1 VTDNPAVTEDAK
13 TGTATAT
20 PPSAPGVMSIPKV
33 AVVVVGVLLLQ
44 LAFIGS
50 YLGGL
55 HRPTPRQVPFAVAGT
70 ATAVAPVRQQLQRFG
85 DAVSVRTVA
94 DRAEA
99 ERQIRDRDIYG
110 AYVPD
115 PAGRTD
121 VLLVASA
128 ASAAIER
135 TATDAAAFA
144 RPPNRTLQVVD
155 VVPLLDS
162 DPQGLSGFYLV
173 VGWVVGGYLLAALLG
188 ILRGSRPR
196 SNRLLALRA
205 ATLVGYA
212 LTAGILSAVFV
223 GPWTRI
229 LDRSVPSL
237 AVLGFLVVLGTAV
250 TTAALEAVF
259 GVLGIGLAILLFVV
273 LGNPSSGGPYAPE
286 LLPGFWRTIGGYLP
300 PGAGTAAV
308 RDVVY
313 FGGQGLTRPL
323 LVLCAY
329 VVLGGLIF
337 AAAGSVRPRPERV
350 IP

>member
-1 VTDNPAVTEDAK
+1 
-13 TGTATAT
+13 
-20 PPSAPGVMSIPKV
+20 MSIPKV

-55 HRPTPRQVPFAVAGT
+55 HRPTPRLVPFAVAGT
-70 ATAVAPVRQQLQRFG
+70 TAAVAPVRQQLQRFG
-85 DAVSVRTVA
+85 DAVAVRTVT

-99 ERQIRDRDIYG
+99 ERQIRNREVYG

-115 PAGRTD
+115 PSGRTD
-121 VLLVASA
+121 VLLVAGA

-135 TATDAAAFA
+135 IATDAAAFA
-144 RPPNRTLQVVD
+144 RPPNRTLQVID

-196 SNRLLALRA
+196 SRRLLAARA
-205 ATLVGYA
+205 ATLIAYA
-212 LTAGILSAVFV
+212 AAAGVLSAVFV
-223 GPWTRI
+223 GPWTHI

-237 AVLGFLVVLGTAV
+237 AVLGFLVVLGTAA
-250 TTAALEAVF
+250 TTAALEALF

-313 FGGQGLTRPL
+313 YGSDGLTRPL
-323 LVLCAY
+323 LVLSAY
-329 VVLGGLIF
+329 VILGGLVF
-337 AAAGSVRPRPERV
+337 AAASSIRPRRP
-350 IP
+350 

>member
-1 VTDNPAVTEDAK
+1 MSDDS
-13 TGTATAT
+13 G
-20 PPSAPGVMSIPKV
+20 PGMSIPRV
-33 AVVVVGVLLLQ
+33 AVVVIGVLFLQ

-55 HRPTPRQVPFAVAGT
+55 HRPTPRLVPFAVVGDA
-70 ATAVAPVRQQLQRFG
+70 AVTGPARQALERFG
-85 DAVSVRTVA
+85 EAVSVRTLP
-94 DRAEA
+94 DRATA
-99 ERQIRDRDIYG
+99 ETQIRDRAVYG
-110 AYVPD
+110 AYLPD
-115 PAGRTD
+115 PAGTTD

-144 RPPNRTLQVVD
+144 RPPGRQLDVVD

-173 VGWVVGGYLLAALLG
+173 VGWVVGGYLVAALLG

-196 SNRLLALRA
+196 SRRLLAARA

-212 LTAGILSAVFV
+212 AVAGVASAVFV
-223 GPWTRI
+223 GPWTHI

-237 AVLGFLVVLGTAV
+237 AILGFLVVLGTAV
-250 TTAALEAVF
+250 TTAAFEALF
-259 GVLGIGLAILLFVV
+259 GILGIGLAILLFVV

-286 LLPGFWRTIGGYLP
+286 LLPGFWHAIGGYLP

-313 FGGQGLTRPL
+313 FGGNGLARPL
-323 LVLCAY
+323 LVLVAY
-329 VVLGGLIF
+329 VVVGGVVF
-337 AAAGSVRPRPERV
+337 AAASALPEAAQE
-350 IP
+350 PAEDAALAG